1 MKRILISA
9 ILVMASLAFPASA
22 ANAKTINFQA
32 EIWVDNWF
40 SLYINGKQV
49 GQDSV
54 PITTEKSFN
63 SEKIKF
69 TATYPFTVGLI
80 VKDFTENA
88 SGLEY
93 IGKPNQQIGDGG
105 AVLQIRDL
113 STNKVVLVTDSSWKS
128 LVINKAPL
136 NPECVKSSNPLTDC
150 KFSNISIPKN
160 WSTNSFKDS
169 SWKSASVFSKDEVGV
184 KEGYFDINWSPSAS
198 LIWSSDLKL
207 DNTILLRKTISSSPT
222 KVVTNSSF
230 SLSSPTFSNGGKL
243 PAMYTCD
250 GSSTMPPLS
259 WSGSP
264 TGTKSYVVTF
274 DTLPGPPRPGETDSG
289 KHAMF
294 VLYNIPATSSG
305 FTSIS
310 DIKGTFGQNF
320 QGKTLGYTPPCSQG
334 PGDKTY
340 TFTIYA
346 LSSVLDIA
354 QTQATEATI
363 EKLIE
368 GKVLA
373 SSSLSVTYARG

>member
-1 MKRILISA
+1 MKRYLLSTILALIS
-9 ILVMASLAFPASA
+9 IISPASA
-22 ANAKTINFQA
+22 ATAKTINFQA

-207 DNTILLRKTISSSPT
+207 DNTILLRKTVASSPT

-274 DTLPGPPRPGETDSG
+274 DTLPGPTSWRNRFRETCHVCSLQHSSNIFRFHVDLGYKGNLRPELSR
-289 KHAMF
+289 KNSRLHPAMF
-294 VLYNIPATSSG
+294 
-305 FTSIS
+305 
-310 DIKGTFGQNF
+310 
-320 QGKTLGYTPPCSQG
+320 
-334 PGDKTY
+334 
-340 TFTIYA
+340 
-346 LSSVLDIA
+346 
-354 QTQATEATI
+354 
-363 EKLIE
+363 
-368 GKVLA
+368 
-373 SSSLSVTYARG
+373 ARPWR